1 MTAGY
6 ITYSQDCKDD
16 DFPGIGSGVMGKI
29 PSLASRRVFPWLL
42 LGALVMHAMPA
53 PAQPAPRQRAAAA
66 LPQVLDAAEAA
77 RLRRIFQL
85 QARGEHDLA
94 AQETAR
100 LEERRLHGHL
110 MADAWSRPGGP
121 PPSDDALR
129 TWLAIFADHPDAPR
143 IAARLPPEQR
153 PQQAAAPGPAPA
165 AEIAVATRNPP
176 LERAL
181 RERGRQGDLDGA
193 MALIARSRD
202 LSPPAE
208 ARLKAAL
215 GSGLFQAGRDA
226 EAFRLAAEGSAVAP
240 ADPEIAFAAGLAAW
254 ALGRWEPALLHFERA
269 AFAAGGGQRAAAAFW
284 AARAAG
290 RARRPEIALPW
301 LLEAAQEPR
310 TFHGMIARR
319 ALGLGP
325 GLAWTQETLG
335 QAEALVLA
343 ETPGGWRALALLQI
357 GQAERAEAELRLLWS
372 QVRGHAVLARAVA
385 VLAELANLQGLSA
398 AATTQPDQEAR
409 ARDFLRYPLPA
420 LRPAGGFSVDPA
432 LLYAIALQESRF
444 DPTAISPAG
453 ARGLLQVMPG
463 TASFI
468 ASDPELR
475 GEAAWRLHDPS
486 LSMELGQRYLLFL
499 ARSEVTGGDLIRIL
513 AAYNAGPGNLQ
524 RWMPAQRHREDP
536 FLFIESIPYDETR
549 DYVQKVLAY
558 SWIYASRLGLPTP
571 GLDRLAQGKFPE
583 FLSVPALT
591 AMLAPPPAARAAP
604 ARPAPQR
611 VAQR

>member
-1 MTAGY
+1 
-6 ITYSQDCKDD
+6 
-16 DFPGIGSGVMGKI
+16 MGA
-29 PSLASRRVFPWLL
+29 PASMPRCRWIPWLL
-42 LGALVMHAMPA
+42 LGALALLTGPA
-53 PAQPAPRQRAAAA
+53 LAQPAPRQAGASG
-66 LPQVLDAAEAA
+66 LPQVLSAAEAA

-85 QARGEHDLA
+85 QARGDHDLA

-100 LEERRLHGHL
+100 LEDRRLMGHL
-110 MADAWSRPGGP
+110 LADAWFRPGGP
-121 PPSDDALR
+121 EPSVDALQ
-129 TWLAIFADHPDAPR
+129 TWLALFADHPDAAR
-143 IAARLPPEQR
+143 ISARLPPEAR
-153 PQQAAAPGPAPA
+153 PAPA
-165 AEIAVATRNPP
+165 PALSAAPAAAASALAPPPDPSPIIRNPS

-181 RERGRQGDLDGA
+181 RERGRQGDVGGA
-193 MALIARSRD
+193 MAVIARSRD
-202 LSPPAE
+202 LPPRAA
-208 ARLKAAL
+208 ARLKAAI
-215 GSGLFQAGRDA
+215 GTGLFHAGLDA
-226 EAFRLAAEGSAVAP
+226 EAFRLTSEAAAAAP
-240 ADPEIAFAAGLAAW
+240 GDAEIAFAAGLAAW
-254 ALGRWEPALLHFERA
+254 SLGRWETALAHFERA
-269 AFAAGGGQRAAAAFW
+269 AAAGDAAGPSQRAAAAFW

-290 RARRPEIALPW
+290 RARRTDLALPW
-301 LLEAAQEPR
+301 LLQAAQEPR
-310 TFHGMIARR
+310 SFHGMVARR

-325 GLAWTQETLG
+325 GLAWTGETLG
-335 QAEALVLA
+335 PAEALVLA

-385 VLAELANLQGLSA
+385 ILAEVYNLQALSA
-398 AATTQPDQEAR
+398 VTAQPEADGR
-409 ARDFLRYPLPA
+409 ARERDFARYPLPA

-453 ARGLLQVMPG
+453 ARGLLQVMPA

-468 ASDPELR
+468 ASDPDLR

-486 LSMELGQRYLLFL
+486 LSMDLGQRYLLFL
-499 ARSEVTGGDLIRIL
+499 ARSDITGGDLIRIL

-524 RWMPAQRHREDP
+524 RWMPAQRHRQDP

-571 GLDRLAQGKFPE
+571 GLDQMANGKFPE
-583 FLSVPALT
+583 FLGVPALT

-604 ARPAPQR
+604 ARAARTTREPPQR
-611 VAQR
+611 VAHR

>member
-1 MTAGY
+1 
-6 ITYSQDCKDD
+6 
-16 DFPGIGSGVMGKI
+16 MGT
-29 PSLASRRVFPWLL
+29 PRSLARHRIFPWLL
-42 LGALVMHAMPA
+42 LGVLALYPA
-53 PAQPAPRQRAAAA
+53 PVRAQQPPRHAAPSA
-66 LPQVLDAAEAA
+66 LPQVLNPAEAA

-110 MADAWSRPGGP
+110 LADAWSRPGGP
-121 PPSDDALR
+121 QPSADALR
-129 TWLAIFADHPDAPR
+129 TWLAIFADHPDAAR
-143 IAARLPPEQR
+143 IGARLPPEQR
-153 PQQAAAPGPAPA
+153 PVPEASPTVAAPA
-165 AEIAVATRNPP
+165 AELPPVPRNPP
-176 LERAL
+176 LERSL

-193 MALIARSRD
+193 VAMIARSRD
-202 LSPPAE
+202 LSPQAK

-226 EAFRLAAEGSAVAP
+226 EAFRLAAEGSAAAP
-240 ADPEIAFAAGLAAW
+240 GDPEIAFTAGLAAW
-254 ALGRWEPALLHFERA
+254 ALGRWDAALMHFERA
-269 AFAAGGGQRAAAAFW
+269 ALGTGNGQRAAAAFW

-398 AATTQPDQEAR
+398 AASAQPDQEAR

-444 DPTAISPAG
+444 DPTAVSPAG

-468 ASDPELR
+468 ASDPDLR
-475 GEAAWRLHDPS
+475 GEEAWRLHDPS

-549 DYVQKVLAY
+549 DYVQKVLAN
-558 SWIYASRLGLPTP
+558 SWAYASRLGLPTP
-571 GLDRLAQGKFPE
+571 SLDHMAQGKFPE
-583 FLSVPALT
+583 FLSVPALA
-591 AMLAPPPAARAAP
+591 AMLAPPPPARATPARAAP
-604 ARPAPQR
+604 SRRDPAQR
-611 VAQR
+611 VANR